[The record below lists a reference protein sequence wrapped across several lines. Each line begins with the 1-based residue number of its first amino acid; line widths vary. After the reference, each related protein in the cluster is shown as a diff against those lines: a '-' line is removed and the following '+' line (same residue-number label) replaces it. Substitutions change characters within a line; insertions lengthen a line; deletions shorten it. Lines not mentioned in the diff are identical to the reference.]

1 MCVKNNETTLRCRGT
16 WGRGEQWRSTGR
28 DTVLR
33 VLHYGKGNIIL
44 RCYGLFTCDRI
55 VVSVCDRGED
65 ELNIEYFTPDRH
77 NIR

>member
-28 DTVLR
+28 DTLLR
-33 VLHYGKGNIIL
+33 VLHYGK
-44 RCYGLFTCDRI
+44 CDRI